1 MKNKIP
7 LTIALT
13 ATMSLSA
20 AFAADISNASDN
32 SSGAEASETSPIAQG
47 EGKCASGK
55 CGSLK
60 KFGVVEVDAD
70 AQDGKLVRVRDGN
83 CGTAGNKVYGK
94 LDKKEI
100 PQLGKCSSG
109 VCGK

>member
-20 AFAADISNASDN
+20 AFAADTSSSSNDQTAT
-32 SSGAEASETSPIAQG
+32 EASVASPLAQG

-70 AQDGKLVRVRDGN
+70 KQDGKLVRVRDGN
-83 CGTAGNKVYGK
+83 CGTKTNKIYSKKG
-94 LDKKEI
+94 KKEI

-109 VCGK
+109 VCGR

>member
-1 MKNKIP
+1 MKSKIP

-20 AFAADISNASDN
+20 AFASDTSSTNN
-32 SSGAEASETSPIAQG
+32 SSSVETSETSPIAQG

-70 AQDGKLVRVRDGN
+70 EQDGKLVRVRDGN
-83 CGTAGNKVYGK
+83 CGTGGNKIYGK

>member
-7 LTIALT
+7 LTIVLT
-13 ATMSLSA
+13 ATMSLSV
-20 AFAADISNASDN
+20 AFAADTSSTNN
-32 SSGAEASETSPIAQG
+32 SSSVETSETSPIAQG

-70 AQDGKLVRVRDGN
+70 EQDGN
-83 CGTAGNKVYGK
+83 CGTGGNKIYGK